1 MHLSQEH
8 KINEW
13 TLEGCQ
19 NEDMSLLSELRVRAI
34 MPSLKA
40 VNRFEAI
47 RVVQRFTN
55 DYQSEQTYKIILD
68 NNLVGFYMMEEED
81 TYFYLPYF
89 YIDPN
94 YHSTQ
99 LSELVLTS
107 LKEQAQVAKKGIQIC
122 ALKGCQTKQFC
133 LEQGFVYSH
142 EDTYDIYY
150 EYHSEVIHN
159 KRSVIA

>member
-1 MHLSQEH
+1 MHLRQNI

-13 TLEGCQ
+13 SLEGCQ

-34 MPSLKA
+34 MPSLKV

-55 DYQSEQTYKIILD
+55 DFQPEQTYKIILD
-68 NNLVGFYMMEEED
+68 NNLAGFFVMEEED

-89 YIDPN
+89 YIDPL
-94 YHSTQ
+94 SQDTQ
-99 LSELVLTS
+99 LGSLVLAS
-107 LKEQAQVAKKGIQIC
+107 LIEKAQAAKKGIQIC

-142 EDTYDIYY
+142 EETYDIYY

-159 KRSVIA
+159 KRSEMA